1 MRKVISNS
9 LSVGLITSLFAVSPS
24 SSQQNDGRAQQR
36 PEPTHAEVSYGP
48 YEQNVFDLW
57 LADSDDPTP
66 LVIYIHGGGFK
77 GGSYKRIS
85 PVTILR
91 LNEAGIS
98 VASVEYRFISIAK
111 LPAAHYD
118 CRRALQFIRSK
129 AREWNLDENRVGAFG
144 GSAGAQ
150 LCMYL
155 GFHDEMAV
163 PDSEDPVARNSTR
176 LTSLATS
183 GGQATMDLEWWV
195 EHIPDYDASHR
206 DRWVYFDME
215 DEEAFEKTIEEISA
229 ISLLTEDDV
238 PLYMEYQM
246 NPDEPVPDD
255 PKEARGWKVHH
266 VNFGIK
272 LKERMDELGI
282 ENHLVFPG
290 SPENRYGSKEE
301 FFIQTLANRL
311 PVSDSEKE
319 KDDMGQT

>member
-1 MRKVISNS
+1 V
-9 LSVGLITSLFAVSPS
+9 LAGLIAPLFAVSAS
-24 SSQQNDGRAQQR
+24 FSQQNDGRSQQR

-57 LADSDDPTP
+57 LAESDDPTP
-66 LVIYIHGGGFK
+66 LVIYIHGGGFT

-85 PVTILR
+85 PAAILR

-98 VASVEYRFISIAK
+98 VASVEYRLVSIAK

-129 AREWNLDENRVGAFG
+129 AKEWNLDENRVGAFG

-155 GFHDEMAV
+155 AFHDDMAV
-163 PDSEDPVARNSTR
+163 PESEDPVARNSTR
-176 LTSLATS
+176 LTCVATS
-183 GGQATMDLEWWV
+183 GGQATMDLEWWAD
-195 EHIPDYDASHR
+195 HIPGYDKPHR
-206 DRWVYFDME
+206 DRSASFDME
-215 DEEAFEKTIEEISA
+215 DEDAYRKTIEDISA

-238 PLYMEYQM
+238 PLYMEYRM
-246 NPDEPVPDD
+246 SPDETVPDD
-255 PKEARGWKVHH
+255 PKEARGWKIHH
-266 VNFGIK
+266 VNFGIE

-290 SPENRYGSKEE
+290 SPEDPYGSKEE
-301 FFIQTLANRL
+301 FFIQTLAGRL
-311 PVSDSEKE
+311 PTSDSGSNE
-319 KDDMGQT
+319 